1 MLIVYDTL
9 LGKTRKFAVKLA
21 EELGFHVSSVADGPV
36 SEPFLLVTYTIGF
49 GQIPESTTHFLEDS
63 SSYMI
68 GVAAGGNRAWG
79 ENFAK
84 AGKTIAQEYDVP
96 LVHQFEL
103 EGTPSDLNTITE
115 RLGELICDIYN

>member
-9 LGKTRKFAVKLA
+9 LGKTKKCAVKLA
-21 EELGFHVSSVADGPV
+21 ELGGLHVRSVADGPV

-49 GQIPESTTHFLEDS
+49 GNVPESTTAFLEQS
-63 SSYMI
+63 APHMI
-68 GVAAGGNRAWG
+68 GVASGGNRAWG

-84 AGKTIAQEYDVP
+84 AGVTISREYNVP

-103 EGTPSDLNTITE
+103 EGTPSDLDTMRE
-115 RLGELICDIYN
+115 RLGELTCDIYN